1 MPLNDLAKRK
11 EYHAK
16 YMKEIWYPK
25 NKNRHISYM
34 RRNKRRIQEFIDQY
48 KRARSCIDCGFS
60 GKEFP
65 FVLDFDHLEGKT
77 TKKFTIGSWSHSV
90 LSIDAVQKEIEK
102 CELVCANCHR
112 KRTFSRAVQL
122 KSPHAP

>member
-1 MPLNDLAKRK
+1 MAHKDPARRK

-25 NKNRHISYM
+25 NKEKHISYV
-34 RRNKRRIQEFIDQY
+34 RRNKSRVTAFIEQY
-48 KRARSCIDCGFS
+48 KRARSCVDCGFS

-65 FVLDFDHLEGKT
+65 YVLDFDHVDGNAV
-77 TKKFTIGSWSHSV
+77 KKFNVGSWSHTV
-90 LSIDAVQKEIEK
+90 LSIEAITQEIRK

-112 KRTFSRAVQL
+112 KRTFSKRLQP
-122 KSPHAP
+122 K